1 MSEKQKRGWKPF
13 GWWFKATDTPDERR
27 LLTKLDLLIVPYAV
41 LAYWTMF
48 FDQANLNNAYVSGL
62 KEDLG
67 FYGNE
72 LVQLQ
77 TLYNLG
83 ATLGQIPFAYIF
95 TRVPMSW
102 VIPFLNVAWGIFTL
116 TQYRITSYA
125 ELAAYRFLVG
135 VFEAVYFP
143 AVHYVL
149 GAWYRGTEIG
159 RRGGMFYCGLP
170 TGILTASFIQSAAS
184 ASLDGRAGLAG
195 WRWMFIICGVLTIP
209 IGILGYFVLPGT
221 PDKPNRIVLND
232 KDLEVSKARL
242 ARDNHGIDQT
252 FKWSNLKK
260 AYRNKKIWGFIIL
273 DVLFWQAGLMVTS
286 GAFLLWLKSLDRYS
300 DSKLNALGA
309 IPSAV
314 GIFSVLLICFS
325 SDLFLGPV
333 WAITVS
339 HTWNIVGTI
348 IMVVWDVKEGA
359 LWFSFCTVYF
369 AIAMSS
375 ALYGWVNTELRANAV
390 ERSIT
395 LITINIIAQ
404 STTAWT
410 PLLVQKT
417 VDAPR
422 FKIGY
427 SFVLGCSICL
437 ILWSHV
443 LNTVFKRDERK
454 RLAREGLEHGAVE
467 LVNSDTEPE
476 QIQVHQHGP
485 EKIA

>member
-135 VFEAVYFP
+135 VFEGVYFP

-333 WAITVS
+333 WAIT
-339 HTWNIVGTI
+339 
-348 IMVVWDVKEGA
+348 
-359 LWFSFCTVYF
+359 
-369 AIAMSS
+369 
-375 ALYGWVNTELRANAV
+375 GWVNTELRANAV